1 MRMAVAVAE
10 EEEEE
15 KEIVVVVAEKNAYL
29 TNIGRIWWPGIWD
42 IQRRRPRKPD
52 SAPIRLLIVKKRS
65 GRLEHRRKE
74 RNKERREQ

>member
-1 MRMAVAVAE
+1 MRMAVVVA

-15 KEIVVVVAEKNAYL
+15 KEIVVLVAEKNAYL

-65 GRLEHRRKE
+65 GRLEHRKE
-74 RNKERREQ
+74 RQKERREK